1 MTDTKIDMGLISD
14 LVKKLEK
21 LENSKESE
29 GSEWSKVQGKDRKA
43 KMKVKGG
50 IVDAKIDPT
59 DLNSVLSLI
68 VQAITVLVDQQD
80 ILREHKVRIDDLEK
94 QSRAQGDLLDEIQQ
108 RSMKGNLILSGVAG
122 KNKPSLIKPQ
132 EQLKQEKVTTT
143 TYACQLIKT
152 KYNVVVPENDI
163 QACHYLPNNTI
174 LVRFWN
180 RKEGSPWDHL
190 TTEIKKGGKKEVGL
204 YANFQLTN
212 KRNSLMYHLR
222 SMKKEGKISKLFS
235 NENGQ
240 LGLKVSDT
248 SEKKVISFVPDQ
260 KYGTP
265 KTLNLA
271 EIQALVNSIV

>member
-1 MTDTKIDMGLISD
+1 MTDTKIELGLIND

-29 GSEWSKVQGKDRKA
+29 GSEWSKVQTKDK
-43 KMKVKGG
+43 KTKKSKGG
-50 IVDAKIDPT
+50 IDAKIDPT
-59 DLNSVLSLI
+59 NLNSVLSLI
-68 VQAITVLVDQQD
+68 VQAITVLVDQNY
-80 ILREHKVRIDDLEK
+80 ILREHKVRIDELEK
-94 QSRAQGDLLDEIQQ
+94 QNRAQGDLLDEIQQ
-108 RSMKGNLILSGVAG
+108 RSMKGNIILSGVPG
-122 KNKPSLIKPQ
+122 KDKPSLIKSQ
-132 EQLKQEKVTTT
+132 EQLKQEKVTSTN
-143 TYACQLIKT
+143 YACQLIKS
-152 KYNVVVPENDI
+152 KYNVTVPENDI

-180 RKEGSPWDHL
+180 RKEGTAWDHL

-204 YANFQLTN
+204 FANFQLTSR
-212 KRNSLMYHLR
+212 RNSLMYHLR

-240 LGLKVSDT
+240 LGLKVSDS

-271 EIQALVNSIV
+271 EIQALVNSKV

>member
-1 MTDTKIDMGLISD
+1 MHFFPVKNNSTRLKITDTKIDMGLITD
-14 LVKKLEK
+14 LVKKLDK
-21 LENSKESE
+21 LENAKESE

-43 KMKVKGG
+43 KKGKGG

-80 ILREHKVRIDDLEK
+80 ILREHKERIDDLEK
-94 QSRAQGDLLDEIQQ
+94 QSRAQGDLLDELQQ
-108 RSMKGNLILSGVAG
+108 RSMKGNIIISGDAG

-132 EQLKQEKVTTT
+132 EQLKQEKVTST

-180 RKEGSPWDHL
+180 CKEGTAWDHL
-190 TTEIKKGGKKEVGL
+190 RTEIKKGGKKEIGL

-222 SMKKEGKISKLFS
+222 SMKKEGKIS
-235 NENGQ
+235 
-240 LGLKVSDT
+240 
-248 SEKKVISFVPDQ
+248 
-260 KYGTP
+260 
-265 KTLNLA
+265 
-271 EIQALVNSIV
+271 